1 MLAPGALLRVSLIL
15 PMLICTPPP
24 ASQVDLTEAHN
35 AGSNGH
41 LKDSNDE
48 GFASTHEA
56 GEGLGLGLG
65 FASTYTAGEGLGL
78 GLGLGFASTH
88 AAGEGLGFASTHAA
102 GEFTLKHRGLG
113 YIEMVRHHNRDLRC
127 VFHPPL
133 EVLCTGCCVL
143 SAGCWV
149 QNTSR
154 I

>member
-65 FASTYTAGEGLGL
+65 FAST
-78 GLGLGFASTH
+78 
-88 AAGEGLGFASTHAA
+88 HAA